1 MIRNIVF
8 DVGGVLVRLHYQP
21 FVRYL
26 GDAGIDMSNLP
37 VWLSTVDLAG
47 HERGEVA
54 GEVLLSRIA
63 AMAQRPLDPAELSAR
78 WLRMFERWDEMFAL
92 ATGLMDDYRV
102 YLLSNVGDLHWA
114 HLDANYG
121 VDRLVHG
128 SLASYRVGAI
138 KPEAEIYRK
147 AESMF
152 DLEPSATVFID
163 DLPQNVAGARAC
175 GWQAIHHAD
184 ARVTRDQLRALG
196 VRLPAAFASER

>member
-37 VWLSTVDLAG
+37 AWLSTVDLEG
-47 HERGEVA
+47 HERGEVT

-63 AMAQRPLDPAELSAR
+63 AMAQRPLDPAELSTR
-78 WLRMFERWDEMFAL
+78 WLQLFERWDEMFTL

-128 SLASYRVGAI
+128 ALASYRVGAI
-138 KPEAEIYRK
+138 KPNAEIYRK
-147 AESMF
+147 AETMF
-152 DLEPSATVFID
+152 DLEPAATVFID

-196 VRLPAAFASER
+196 VRLPAAFAAER